1 VLSSLLVGHDKNMED
16 HENLVVLRD
25 HGADNQHLQSLT
37 LSFACE
43 DSSTIDDHRADDQ
56 QKTQA
61 C

>member
-1 VLSSLLVGHDKNMED
+1 MED